1 MSEHTNNIKE
11 HCVYIKDRAQKITE
25 ALYRV
30 TDLFPEQEPLKW
42 LLRKEGVN
50 ILNNVI
56 VLESDSPHA
65 RVKGLET
72 ASQMIPRIL
81 CVLELA
87 SSGTLI
93 SNLNFEVLRREY
105 SSLHDFIKSK
115 REQLIPQPTGLLS
128 APTKLSGTAPKN
140 IAEKIDNNKLSHEN
154 PVDTANDKG
163 HVHHGQY
170 KGHSYGQLNQKN
182 LNVHKNQ
189 QIEKT
194 ALPAKKIET
203 AKDVGDSIKKQVTI
217 NPVKDR
223 HVKDITGT
231 VDTVITTMRRRVS
244 NGIDSEVKLNR
255 QKRILSFIKD
265 NDWVRVGDIA
275 SIFENSISEKTVQ
288 RDLVA
293 MVDFGILR
301 KAGDKRWRRYALM

>member
-11 HCVYIKDRAQKITE
+11 HCAYIKDRAQKITE

-42 LLRKEGVN
+42 LLRKEGVD
-50 ILNNVI
+50 ILNHVI
-56 VLESDSPHA
+56 VLDSDSPHA
-65 RVKGLET
+65 RVKGLEM

-105 SSLHDFIKSK
+105 SALHDFIKSK
-115 REQLIPQPTGLLS
+115 KECLLPQPTVLLS
-128 APTKLSGTAPKN
+128 EPTKSSASELNSV
-140 IAEKIDNNKLSHEN
+140 EKIDNSELNHAHLT
-154 PVDTANDKG
+154 DTERHKG
-163 HVHHGQY
+163 HTNYGQHQ
-170 KGHSYGQLNQKN
+170 GHSNGQLNKEN
-182 LNVHKNQ
+182 FDSYKDKH
-189 QIEKT
+189 IEKIILST
-194 ALPAKKIET
+194 KKIDE
-203 AKDVGDSIKKQVTI
+203 
-217 NPVKDR
+217 VKSAEDG
-223 HVKDITGT
+223 VEKPIT
-231 VDTVITTMRRRVS
+231 
-244 NGIDSEVKLNR
+244 IDSEAKLNR
-255 QKRILSFIKD
+255 QKKILSFIKG

-293 MVDFGILR
+293 MVGSGILR